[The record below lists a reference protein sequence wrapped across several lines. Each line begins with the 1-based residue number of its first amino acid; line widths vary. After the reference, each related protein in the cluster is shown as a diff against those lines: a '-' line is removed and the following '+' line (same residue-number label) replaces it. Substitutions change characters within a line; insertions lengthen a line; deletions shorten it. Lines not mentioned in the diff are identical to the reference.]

1 MQPKSQEYLNS
12 KGIDHSDFRPQLINK
27 TLLEKQDLILTMENA
42 QSLEI
47 IRTYSNI
54 KDIEKKTLT
63 LKEFNGDLSNPD
75 ILDPYY
81 TNSETYSEILKII
94 DSNIEKL
101 IQKIAENN

>member
-1 MQPKSQEYLNS
+1 MQPKSHEYLNS

-27 TLLEKQDLILTMENA
+27 ALLEKQDLILTMEKA
-42 QSLEI
+42 QSVEI

-54 KDIEKKTLT
+54 KDIDKKILT
-63 LKEFNGDLSNPD
+63 LKEFNGDSFNPD

-81 TNSETYSEILKII
+81 TNSETYLKILKII

-101 IQKIAENN
+101 IQKIIENN